1 MDLDER
7 KYKILQAII
16 DDYITTAMPVG
27 SRTISRKQGMGL
39 SSATIR
45 NEMSDLEELGYLASP
60 HTSAGR
66 IPSYRAYRLYV
77 DQIMRVGSLPPT
89 EYSLLRKLFARRMGQ
104 MEDVLTSATQALSE
118 LTDYTSVMIAP
129 QMRNLK
135 RIQLVPLT
143 DTTALMVTVTAEGV
157 HKDSVIRI
165 PAGVTP
171 DHLYAISNMLT
182 EKLGGR
188 DAAQIPA
195 VMQEMCS
202 EMTGQKELFAQ
213 LIDQLQRQMQP
224 DPKSVHVAGAAR
236 MLSHP
241 EYSDVERARSLLSTL
256 ETQDKLAKLLTQRS
270 GVEFSVAIGP
280 ELSDAGISDCSLV
293 TVSYRVGGGVGT
305 MGILGPTRMQYSRVI
320 AVLEAM
326 KKVMNEAL
334 IPQKGSADQQKE
346 EKNEG

>member
-89 EYSLLRKLFARRMGQ
+89 EYSLLRKLFSRQMGQ

-129 QMRNLK
+129 FLK
-135 RIQLVPLT
+135 NHCFSRIHCRKV
-143 DTTALMVTVTAEGV
+143 DGY
-157 HKDSVIRI
+157 R
-165 PAGVTP
+165 
-171 DHLYAISNMLT
+171 
-182 EKLGGR
+182 
-188 DAAQIPA
+188 
-195 VMQEMCS
+195 
-202 EMTGQKELFAQ
+202 
-213 LIDQLQRQMQP
+213 
-224 DPKSVHVAGAAR
+224 
-236 MLSHP
+236 P
-241 EYSDVERARSLLSTL
+241 EIITSASPII
-256 ETQDKLAKLLTQRS
+256 
-270 GVEFSVAIGP
+270 F
-280 ELSDAGISDCSLV
+280 
-293 TVSYRVGGGVGT
+293 
-305 MGILGPTRMQYSRVI
+305 
-320 AVLEAM
+320 
-326 KKVMNEAL
+326 
-334 IPQKGSADQQKE
+334 GSAVVLPLLMI
-346 EKNEG
+346 